1 MERAGSRLKIL
12 AFVVAFMFVALST
25 RLWFLQVLAG
35 PQHERDARDNSLR
48 TVTTDALRGDILD
61 RDGRRLVHNRQSL
74 EVRINR
80 DELGDEAEA
89 TLAHLSEI
97 LGVSA
102 QELGEELDSK
112 LYYSYQPV
120 PVAEFVPEE
129 VYFKV
134 REEPERFRGVEVV
147 QQSVRTYPEGSL
159 AAHLV
164 GWVGQITADEIGERR
179 FEGYGPSDLV
189 GKGGLEATYERW
201 LRGTPGEQR
210 FLVNSDGEVL
220 REFDPKPAQP
230 GHDLRLSLDLDIQRI
245 AEEELLKGI
254 ENARTVYDESSR
266 KNLVAN
272 AGAAVVLDPDT
283 GGIVA
288 MASWPSFRPS
298 VFVRGLT
305 EAQRVQLFESEQAP
319 MLNRATQIT
328 YAPGST
334 FKPFVALAAV
344 KEQIASLG
352 GYYECPAEYVHPG
365 DESGTVFEKWNG
377 QSGGTLSIASGL
389 KVSCDSQ
396 YYAWGSEFWALDAKT
411 NEQELQHRMRQWG
424 FGRETG
430 IDLPAEAV
438 GTVPDHEYVAEHDD
452 VYPDG
457 WIPGIDILLAIGSG
471 EMKATPLQ
479 VAQAYAALAS
489 GRLCRPHLVATIEA
503 GDGEVAKRIGGRCRP
518 LVYSAAELDYIREAL
533 RGVTAT
539 GGTAASVFE
548 RCPLDVSGKTGTAER
563 PPFQDTS
570 WFAGIVPADDPEYV
584 VVATVEQ
591 GGFGAET
598 AAPIVR
604 NIMSRIYRTPCEGPD
619 LGEAED

>member
-1 MERAGSRLKIL
+1 ML

-61 RDGRRLVHNRQSL
+61 SEGRRLVHNRLSL

-97 LGVSA
+97 LGVPA
-102 QELGEELDSK
+102 QELGEALDSK

-120 PVAEFVPEE
+120 PVAEFVPDE
-129 VYFKV
+129 VFFKI
-134 REEPERFRGVEVV
+134 REEPERFPGVEVV
-147 QQSVRTYPEGSL
+147 EQSVRAYPQGQL

-164 GWVGQITADEIGERR
+164 GWLGQIRADQIDRR
-179 FEGYGPSDLV
+179 QFAEYGPADLV
-189 GKGGLEATYERW
+189 GQTGLEASYERW
-201 LRGTPGEQR
+201 LRGAPGEER

-220 REFDPKPAQP
+220 REFEPLPAEP
-230 GHDLRLSLDLDIQRI
+230 GHDLRLSLDLDVQRI
-245 AEEELLKGI
+245 AEEELLEGI
-254 ENARTVYDESSR
+254 ENARTVFDESSG

-272 AGAAVVLDPDT
+272 AGAVVVLDPAT

-288 MASWPSFRPS
+288 MASWPTYHPAW
-298 VFVRGLT
+298 FVRGLT
-305 EAQRVQLFESEQAP
+305 ETQRFLLFQSPQAP

-344 KEQIASLG
+344 KEGIASFDRS
-352 GYYECPAEYVHPG
+352 YDCPAEYVHPG
-365 DESGTVFEKWNG
+365 DESGAVFHNWDG
-377 QSGGTLSIASGL
+377 QSAGFLSIASGL
-389 KVSCDSQ
+389 KVSCDTQ
-396 YYAWGSEFWALDAKT
+396 YYKFGSDFYFRDADT
-411 NEQELQHRMRQWG
+411 NEEELQRSMRRWG
-424 FGRETG
+424 FGRQTG
-430 IDLPAEAV
+430 IDLPAEAI
-438 GTVPDHEYVAEHDD
+438 GTVPDRAYVAEHPE

-479 VAQAYAALAS
+479 VAQAYSALAS
-489 GRLCRPHLVATIEA
+489 GRLCRPHLVATIEDR
-503 GDGEVAKRIGGRCRP
+503 DGRVVRRVGGRCRP
-518 LVYSAAELDYIREAL
+518 LGYTSAELEYIRDAL
-533 RGVTAT
+533 RGVTN
-539 GGTAASVFE
+539 GGTASSVFSG
-548 RCPLDVSGKTGTAER
+548 CPLDVSGKTGTAER

-570 WFAGIVPADDPEYV
+570 WFAGIVPSHDPEYV

-604 NIMSRIYRTPCEGPD
+604 DIMSRIYRTPCEGPE
-619 LGEAED
+619 LGEQED